1 MIRLKSIA
9 LLLIPVISIVACK
22 KDSGTSIPADTAA
35 TIDISTPI
43 TGLTYLN
50 GSNLSITGTIADNDV
65 LATAKVEVRNKT
77 TNAILFQQTDNTGN
91 VGFYRY
97 TWNWTISGITG
108 PTPGN
113 VKIISKDK
121 YGRETS
127 KEIDITFSN

>member
-1 MIRLKSIA
+1 MVRQFSLLTFVLWAA
-9 LLLIPVISIVACK
+9 LLMNCK
-22 KDSGTSIPADTAA
+22 KDSGSSTPADTAA
-35 TIDISTPI
+35 TIDITTPVS
-43 TGLTYLN
+43 GLAYLN

-65 LATAKVEVRNKT
+65 LATARVEVKNKT

-121 YGRETS
+121 YGYETS
-127 KEIDITFSN
+127 RDIDINFSN

>member
-1 MIRLKSIA
+1 MN
-9 LLLIPVISIVACK
+9 CN
-22 KDSGTSIPADTAA
+22 KDSGTNIPADTAA
-35 TIDISTPI
+35 TIDITTPI
-43 TGLTYLN
+43 TGLSYLN

-127 KEIDITFSN
+127 KDIDINFSN

>member
-1 MIRLKSIA
+1 MKSFFFAFAVLAIFIA
-9 LLLIPVISIVACK
+9 ASCN
-22 KDSGTSIPADTAA
+22 KDSGSSTPADTAA
-35 TIDISTPI
+35 TIDITTPTTALI
-43 TGLTYLN
+43 YIN

-127 KEIDITFSN
+127 KDIDINFSN